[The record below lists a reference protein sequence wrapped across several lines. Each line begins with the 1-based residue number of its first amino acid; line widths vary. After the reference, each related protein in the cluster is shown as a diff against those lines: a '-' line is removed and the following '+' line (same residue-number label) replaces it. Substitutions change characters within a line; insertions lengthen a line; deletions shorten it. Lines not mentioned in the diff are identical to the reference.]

1 MRNLVFFAIVRVKN
15 GRKHSFFVSSG
26 MENGNFVV
34 CNKKVIEMMEGKRAI
49 VMGATSGIGLEV
61 AKVLSERGW
70 LVGIAGRRQ
79 ERLQQ
84 IQRENPNIQATQCID
99 VTRED
104 AVEGLQCLIGKMGGM
119 ELYFHS
125 SGIGYQNPS
134 LDSDKELLT
143 VRTNAEG
150 FTRMVDVAWKYFAE
164 QDREGHIAVISS
176 IAGTKGLGAAP
187 AYSSTKRYVSHYLE
201 CLTQLCHI
209 RGLRHLYIHDI
220 RPGFVR
226 TALLTDGGNYPVQ
239 LDPEKVARQIVR
251 GIERNRSIITV
262 DWKYRILVFFWRIIP
277 RWVWVRM
284 KIVSK

>member
-1 MRNLVFFAIVRVKN
+1 MR
-15 GRKHSFFVSSG
+15 
-26 MENGNFVV
+26 E
-34 CNKKVIEMMEGKRAI
+34 EKRAI

-61 AKVLSERGW
+61 AKVLAERGW

-79 ERLQQ
+79 DRLQQ
-84 IQRENPNIQATQCID
+84 IQSKNLNIRATQCID

-104 AVEGLQCLIGKMGGM
+104 AVEGLRNLIGKMGGM
-119 ELYFHS
+119 DLYFHS

-134 LDSDKELLT
+134 MDLDKELRT
-143 VRTNAEG
+143 VKTNTEG
-150 FTRMVDVAWKYFAE
+150 FTRMVNVAWKYFE
-164 QDREGHIAVISS
+164 EKDTEGHIAVISS

-201 CLTQLCHI
+201 SLTQLCTI
-209 RGLRHLYIHDI
+209 RGLHHLHIHDI

-226 TALLTDGGNYPVQ
+226 TALLTDGGKYPVQ
-239 LDPEKVARQIVR
+239 LEPEKVAREIVR

-262 DWKYRILVFFWRIIP
+262 DWKYRVLVFLWRLLP
-277 RWVWVRM
+277 RWIWVRM